1 MDNLRLALWLALG
14 LALFLCYEAWQRDYA
29 PPPPAYQAS
38 APSVATAPVPGSAA
52 LPIAP
57 TPGGAA
63 TPAAATPL
71 AAPSITPHAVT
82 PPVGVRGTP
91 VRVRT
96 DLLDAELDTQGADL
110 TRVDLLAYPVAKGGA
125 EPVRLID
132 ARRDAWRVTQSGL
145 RAREGAA
152 PDHHALWQPAASG
165 FAMAEGSDTLRVP
178 FRWERGD
185 GLVVEKVY
193 TFHRGDHRIGL
204 EYTVRNGSPQPWR
217 GDAYLQLAEHHL
229 EIEKSMLS
237 PEGYSYAGPAY
248 HDGQR
253 YEKLPVDELDE
264 RPLDRALAGGWVAVL
279 QHYFVAA
286 LIPQAGAPSAYYV
299 KPTGQGE
306 YAAGFVLPEASVAP
320 GASATF
326 AATLWIGPKLQER
339 LETVAPGLELSVDYG
354 MLTIFAQPLFW
365 LLAKLHWL
373 FGNWGWAIV
382 GLTVLIKLA
391 FYKLAETSGRSMAK
405 MRKVAP
411 KLEQLKE
418 RYKDDRQKLN
428 EAMLSLYRKEQI
440 NPVAG
445 CLPILIQLPVFIAL
459 YWVLLESVEM
469 RQAPWL
475 LWIGDLSAKDPFYV
489 LPLLMGVAMWAQM
502 KLNPPPPDPV
512 QAKVMMFMPVLFT
525 GMSMFFP
532 AGLTL
537 YWLVNTGISV
547 AQQWQINRVVE
558 REDRRS

>member
-1 MDNLRLALWLALG
+1 MDNLRYALWIGLGIVAL
-14 LALFLCYEAWQRDYA
+14 LCYEAWQRDYPPPA
-29 PPPPAYQAS
+29 PPPQVAATLPAA
-38 APSVATAPVPGSAA
+38 APVPGSAA
-52 LPIAP
+52 PVPVAP
-57 TPGGAA
+57 TTAA
-63 TPAAATPL
+63 AAPVAQPPAAPVVGRTVTVDTDV
-71 AAPSITPHAVT
+71 IHAQ
-82 PPVGVRGTP
+82 
-91 VRVRT
+91 
-96 DLLDAELDTQGADL
+96 LDTLGADL
-110 TRVDLLAYPVAKGGA
+110 VLLDLLTYPVVKGGP

-132 ARRDAWRVTQSGL
+132 AERANWRVTQSGL

-152 PDHHALWQPAASG
+152 PDHRALWQVAAER
-165 FAMAEGSDTLRVP
+165 FALAEGSDALRVP
-178 FRWERGD
+178 FRWARGD

-193 TFHRGDHRIGL
+193 TFHRGDHRIDL
-204 EYTVRNGSPQPWR
+204 EYRVTNGSAAPWR
-217 GDAYLQLAEHHL
+217 GDAYLQLAEHHVD
-229 EIEKSMLS
+229 IERSLLS
-237 PEGYSYAGPAY
+237 PDGYSFSGPAY
-248 HDGQR
+248 YDGQR
-253 YEKLPVDELDE
+253 YEKLPVTDLAE

-279 QHYFVAA
+279 QHYFVTA
-286 LIPQAGAPSAYYV
+286 LVPSGEGQSAYYV
-299 KPTGQGE
+299 KPAGAPGE
-306 YAAGFVLPEASVAP
+306 YVAGFVLPEAEVAP
-320 GASATF
+320 GASGGF
-326 AATLWIGPKLQER
+326 SATLWIGPKLQEQ
-339 LETVAPGLELSVDYG
+339 LEALAPGLELSVDYG
-354 MLTIFAQPLFW
+354 MLTIFAKPLFW

-373 FGNWGWAIV
+373 FGNWGWAII
-382 GLTVLIKLA
+382 GLTVLIKVL

-428 EAMLSLYRKEQI
+428 QAMLELYRKEQI

-445 CLPILIQLPVFIAL
+445 CLPVLIQLPVFIAL

-489 LPLLMGVAMWAQM
+489 LPLLMGVAMWGQM

-512 QAKVMMFMPVLFT
+512 QAKVMMFMPLLFT

-537 YWLVNTGISV
+537 YWLVNTAISV

-558 REDRRS
+558 AEGRRSA